1 MSRIKELKA
10 KHPVL
15 ALSVIDLLAM
25 IDPTDNNKYL
35 GLLSQLIQNR
45 MTNRIEHE
53 SVEEFQRIAT
63 RDGYPDA
70 VVKSAPTEQLY
81 LTYVLDA
88 VIDPDTIRAVNEFI
102 DLNERRLIEQNDILK
117 YKTLQEIQDAVSL
130 AHIKAIDKT
139 MASEIVRIHEDDEW
153 LILRPLTFAASCKYG
168 ASTKWCTTA
177 INEPHHFYRYWN
189 RGTLIYILNKKTGYK
204 VATQKF
210 HDNTERSTLW
220 NAVDHEIN
228 WADIDV
234 PSWIFT
240 TVKNEIDKKIT
251 NESLCDNELADK
263 VRIECGMRSVTFR
276 EEMNNIEV
284 PTLYVQNHHDHINNQ
299 LNENLVQALT
309 RAINGGV
316 IREELDAVE
325 PSPDVAEQPI
335 QEYNHYEQTAFE
347 RNYPLSMG

>member
-1 MSRIKELKA
+1 MRQADTFDLRTFLTEGQLEKNLKEFEEEGSPEEKAFDAEFMSVANGIASALGKELKA

-25 IDPTDNNKYL
+25 IDPTSNNKYL

-70 VVKSAPTEQLY
+70 IVKNAPTEQLY

-102 DLNERRLIEQNDILK
+102 DLNERKLIEQNDILK

-139 MASEIVRIHEDDEW
+139 MASEIIRIHEDDEW

-189 RGTLIYILNKKTGYK
+189 RGTLIYILNKKG
-204 VATQKF
+204 
-210 HDNTERSTLW
+210 
-220 NAVDHEIN
+220 
-228 WADIDV
+228 
-234 PSWIFT
+234 
-240 TVKNEIDKKIT
+240 IDKIASENKSF
-251 NESLCDNELADK
+251 ENELDQETNKSDSLSA
-263 VRIECGMRSVTFR
+263 CS
-276 EEMNNIEV
+276 
-284 PTLYVQNHHDHINNQ
+284 QS
-299 LNENLVQALT
+299 
-309 RAINGGV
+309 
-316 IREELDAVE
+316 IR
-325 PSPDVAEQPI
+325 
-335 QEYNHYEQTAFE
+335 F
-347 RNYPLSMG
+347 